1 MAKMRRKRYPMK
13 KRVSRKIFK
22 KGSRVKKR
30 NTSRPMRGG
39 IRL

>member
-1 MAKMRRKRYPMK
+1 MRRKHMA

-22 KGSRVKKR
+22 KGAKKVHHL
-30 NTSRPMRGG
+30 NGANHVMRGG